1 MNARKFTGATSREVL
16 RKVKQ
21 ALGDDAVII
30 ANRAIGNAVE
40 VLAVPAKALGI
51 AVEEARTPP
60 PKAAGAQ
67 VAAPPVSTVAGK
79 AGKSRSAN
87 APQQENA
94 GQERARTA
102 ADAVT
107 VPAAP
112 VAADAGAVNDILNEI
127 QRMRGVLQGE
137 LAALSVRD
145 MQRSN
150 PVATGILGEL
160 LCAGFSPATARMLTA
175 RLPTGESAE
184 IARRRMSTSLERR
197 IVIAGQDDMIER
209 GGVFALVGPTGVGK
223 TTTIAKL
230 AARGVMRHGAS
241 SVALLTTDSYRIA
254 AQDQLRIYGKI
265 LGVPVHP
272 VKDASDLTVLLSELR
287 DRRLILID
295 TVGMSQRDRMVAGQS
310 ALLASSR
317 ALQKILLLNA
327 TANVATLEE
336 VVAGYAQ
343 SERPGCIITKVDEA
357 AGLAPAVDI
366 CLRHGLTVHYLTNGQ
381 RVPED
386 IHAPN
391 RSYLLH
397 KALRTG
403 SGNSALTLTA
413 DELPL
418 MMGTHAAAAAGGA
431 RV

>member
-1 MNARKFTGATSREVL
+1 MNAIKFTGATSREVL

-30 ANRAIGNAVE
+30 ANRAVGNAIE
-40 VLAVPAKALGI
+40 VLAVPAKALGF
-51 AVEEARTPP
+51 AVEDAGILPAKAGGSRV
-60 PKAAGAQ
+60 AAGA
-67 VAAPPVSTVAGK
+67 ATITGK
-79 AGKSRSAN
+79 ADKARIAN
-87 APQQENA
+87 APQHEKS
-94 GQERARTA
+94 RIA
-102 ADAVT
+102 AEPV
-107 VPAAP
+107 AAP
-112 VAADAGAVNDILNEI
+112 VAAPVSADAGAVSDILNEI

-175 RLPTGESAE
+175 RLPAGETAE
-184 IARRRMSTSLERR
+184 IARRRMSASLERR
-197 IVIAGQDDMIER
+197 IAIASQDDMIER
-209 GGVFALVGPTGVGK
+209 GGVFALIGPTGVGK

-272 VKDASDLTVLLSELR
+272 VKDAADLAVLLAELR
-287 DRRLILID
+287 DKRIILID
-295 TVGMSQRDRMVAGQS
+295 TVGMSQRDRMVASQS

-317 ALQKILLLNA
+317 ALHKILLLNA

-336 VVAGYAQ
+336 VVTGYAQ
-343 SERPGCIITKVDEA
+343 SERLGCIITKVDEA
-357 AGLAPAVDI
+357 AGLAPAIDT
-366 CLRHGLTVHYLTNGQ
+366 CLRHSLTVHYLTNGQ

-391 RSYLLH
+391 RAYLLH

-403 SGNSALTLTA
+403 SGNPALALTA

-418 MMGTHAAAAAGGA
+418 MMGTHAAAAAGGS